1 MKRSGPYNVMRNP
14 NAWENVPRDP
24 ATIGAAILG
33 NLGTAGAAIAATKFG
48 SVIVGYVATSLISS
62 WAMSALAPK
71 PDFGAATSGTILSN
85 TVSGIAAHDGVYG
98 KVRKGGI
105 ITFYESTGD
114 NNTYLHQIISLA
126 GHEVNSIGDI
136 YINDQVATFSGDFV
150 TVAGTGDDQTT
161 WGSKIRIKK
170 YDGSQTAVDAD
181 LVSETSVD
189 ANFKGLGVAYLYI
202 RYEYDQDIFASG
214 VPTVTAVVEGKKV
227 YDPRTDATAY
237 SNNAALCIRDFIVSE
252 YGFYDS
258 SVDNVYFA
266 AAANE
271 CDENISLSGGGTEKR
286 YELNGVLQADRK
298 IGDILSDMVT
308 ACAGSLFWGSGTWR
322 LKVGAYSAPVKT
334 LTLDDLRGPINLD
347 TRASIRSNFN
357 SVIGTFNDAD
367 QNWVTADYP
376 KVSSVT
382 SAGDFVSGDVYTITD
397 AGNTNFAAIGAS
409 SNTVG
414 VTFTAT
420 GSGSGT
426 GKASAFLGQDNG
438 EEASLDLQLPFTT
451 SASAAQRLAKLTLFR
466 GREQMTFSADFGL
479 EAFSVEAGDIVAF
492 TNERYGFSA
501 KEFEV
506 VGWKFASSQDAG
518 DLRVTLTLRETSEAA
533 FDWNAEEVAIT
544 SNDTTLPNVASG
556 TNTLGLTLSDGGSEV
571 QGDGTVENSLVA
583 SWTAS
588 TNAFTSYYEVEW
600 GQTTSVNKTTFT
612 TSDNSVSLA
621 PVVDG
626 VEYTVRVRS
635 VSVTGYRGAY
645 ASATSTSGGDTTA
658 PAVPTSVTATGL
670 LGGID
675 ISWTNPADADFSH
688 AEIYE
693 STDSNFANAVSVGRS
708 SGSNFVRGNLSPNVT
723 RYYWVRATD
732 FSGNSSAFVG
742 PQSSTSKLITSDDLG
757 AAIIPYEALDTS
769 LQATIT
775 SKADTTDLAD
785 YVTQTTYDL
794 SVNAVQELEASAED
808 LATKALELAV
818 AVSDAESTITDAGIV
833 VDASTGEVTIQAV
846 TSLGDTVNQ
855 VQIDLDAA
863 ETAIELRATQTYV
876 DNEIAAAVL
885 DSADLAS
892 LNNLI
897 TRVDD
902 VELTV
907 DGGGTVLGAS
917 QMVSGETYTIYAVGT
932 TDFTSFGADSNTVGH
947 TFYASGA
954 GTGTGQVQVAGDTAR
969 IALVASGTVFDVTD
983 GKVKVS
989 DITSDITVLQGS
1001 VSTKASSS
1009 DLTALDGRVTTAESE
1024 IAAIDGAS
1032 ITQNLIDT
1040 RAVIDEQE
1048 QLGTLTLQDV
1058 LGRYGDRKYLNADIS
1073 SVRTSLQAD
1082 VNDQGVALATA
1093 KTELAALI
1101 DDNSALISSEQTAR
1115 ADADSA
1121 IASDVTSLTSTV
1133 SGIQTDLNGV
1143 ETEVDAT
1150 STAVTNLTSRVTN
1163 TEGDIASVASDVT
1176 SLSTTVGSNTASITS
1191 ASSSIDGIETKYG
1204 VEIDN
1209 NGSISGFQLL
1219 SGAGSPSAFNV
1230 RADQFNLFNSSGV
1243 SGGTPFSVFT
1253 SSRTI
1258 DGVTYPAGTY
1268 MDDIYV
1274 QNSIN
1279 VTDQSGNIIF
1289 GAGTPL
1295 DGTFI
1300 AEATIDTAQIK
1311 DAAIENAKIGD
1322 TIQSTNYAA
1331 GSTGWR
1337 ILKNGSAEFNN
1348 VVISRPL
1355 VLNSGSFSY
1364 TGSVSSGS
1372 TLSFDF
1378 VNTGIR
1384 IGDDDVWANQRVAL
1398 VAVARAVPNS
1408 ASSVQSG
1415 SLWRAKADVYN
1426 SFRWNGSTVWD
1437 ATDGLQHT
1445 WTRDPST
1452 LVTPDWSSGTSQRV
1466 LMDIEIKTSL
1476 IQMNSPITVY
1486 WKVYQVT

>member
-1 MKRSGPYNVMRNP
+1 M
-14 NAWENVPRDP
+14 
-24 ATIGAAILG
+24 
-33 NLGTAGAAIAATKFG
+33 
-48 SVIVGYVATSLISS
+48 
-62 WAMSALAPK
+62 
-71 PDFGAATSGTILSN
+71 
-85 TVSGIAAHDGVYG
+85 
-98 KVRKGGI
+98 
-105 ITFYESTGD
+105 
-114 NNTYLHQIISLA
+114 
-126 GHEVNSIGDI
+126 
-136 YINDQVATFSGDFV
+136 
-150 TVAGTGDDQTT
+150 
-161 WGSKIRIKK
+161 
-170 YDGSQTAVDAD
+170 
-181 LVSETSVD
+181 
-189 ANFKGLGVAYLYI
+189 
-202 RYEYDQDIFASG
+202 
-214 VPTVTAVVEGKKV
+214 
-227 YDPRTDATAY
+227 
-237 SNNAALCIRDFIVSE
+237 
-252 YGFYDS
+252 
-258 SVDNVYFA
+258 
-266 AAANE
+266 
-271 CDENISLSGGGTEKR
+271 
-286 YELNGVLQADRK
+286 
-298 IGDILSDMVT
+298 
-308 ACAGSLFWGSGTWR
+308 TWR

-397 AGNTNFAAIGAS
+397 AGNTNFAAIGAA

-544 SNDTTLPNVASG
+544 SNDTTLPKISSG

-612 TSDNSVSLA
+612 TSDNSVALA

-645 ASATSTSGGDTTA
+645 ASATATSGGDTTA
-658 PAVPTSVTATGL
+658 PAAPTSVTATGL

-757 AAIIPYEALDTS
+757 TAIIPYESLDSS

-775 SKADTTDLAD
+775 GKADTTDLAD
-785 YVTQTTYDL
+785 YVTQATYDL

-885 DSADLAS
+885 DSSDLAS

-897 TRVDD
+897 ARVDD

-947 TFYASGA
+947 TFYATGA
-954 GTGTGQVQVAGDTAR
+954 GTGTGQVQEAGDTAR
-969 IALVASGTVFDVTD
+969 IGLVASGTVFDVTD

-1009 DLTALDGRVTTAESE
+1009 DLTTLDGRVTTAEQE

-1048 QLGTLTLQDV
+1048 ELATLTLQDV

-1073 SVRTSLQAD
+1073 SVRTGLQAD

-1101 DDNSALISSEQTAR
+1101 DANSALISSEQTAR

-1121 IASDVTSLTSTV
+1121 IASDVTSLT
-1133 SGIQTDLNGV
+1133 
-1143 ETEVDAT
+1143 
-1150 STAVTNLTSRVTN
+1150 
-1163 TEGDIASVASDVT
+1163 
-1176 SLSTTVGSNTASITS
+1176 TTVGDNTASITA
-1191 ASSSIDGIETKYG
+1191 ASSSIDGIEAKYG
-1204 VEIDN
+1204 VEIDI

-1295 DGTFI
+1295 GGTFI
-1300 AEATIDTAQIK
+1300 ADAAIDTANIK
-1311 DAAIENAKIGD
+1311 DASVETLKIANASVTQEGV
-1322 TIQSTNYAA
+1322 A
-1331 GSTGWR
+1331 GSSGVT
-1337 ILKNGSAEFNN
+1337 NN
-1348 VVISRPL
+1348 
-1355 VLNSGSFSY
+1355 
-1364 TGSVSSGS
+1364 SS
-1372 TLSFDF
+1372 
-1378 VNTGIR
+1378 
-1384 IGDDDVWANQRVAL
+1384 
-1398 VAVARAVPNS
+1398 
-1408 ASSVQSG
+1408 
-1415 SLWRAKADVYN
+1415 
-1426 SFRWNGSTVWD
+1426 
-1437 ATDGLQHT
+1437 T
-1445 WTRDPST
+1445 WTSVADFSFTNLQDAANIQGTISFLLTTTPSSLPT
-1452 LVTPDWSSGTSQRV
+1452 NFGIQVLVNGVIVSNLNNSSAGFVSDNNRFNIRAFSSLNVPSGTRNV
-1466 LMDIEIKTSL
+1466 MFRIKNMGGQGVNFSNLSATAA
-1476 IQMNSPITVY
+1476 MR
-1486 WKVYQVT
+1486 

>member
-1 MKRSGPYNVMRNP
+1 MAAAVGS
-14 NAWENVPRDP
+14 
-24 ATIGAAILG
+24 AILG
-33 NLGTAGAAIAATKFG
+33 KLGAVGASIAATKFG
-48 SVIVGYVATSLISS
+48 SLIVGYIATSLVTS
-62 WAMSALAPK
+62 WAMSALTPK
-71 PDFGAATSGTILSN
+71 PDFGAANSGTILKNSIN
-85 TVSGIAAHDGVYG
+85 GVAEQDFVYG

-114 NNTYLHQIISLA
+114 DNTYLHQIICLA

-150 TVAGTGDDQTT
+150 ETTGSGDEEVN
-161 WGSKIRIKK
+161 WASKIRIKK
-170 YDGSQTAVDAD
+170 YDGSQTTADAD

-189 ANFKGLGVAYLYI
+189 SNFKGLGVAYLYV
-202 RYEYDQDIFASG
+202 RYEYDQEVFASG

-227 YDPRTDATAY
+227 YDPRNTTTVY
-237 SNNAALCIRDFIVSE
+237 SNNAALCIRDYIVSA
-252 YGFYDS
+252 YGLSDT
-258 SVDNVYFA
+258 SVDDVYFS

-271 CDENISLSGGGTEKR
+271 CDENITLSGGGTENR
-286 YELNGVLQADRK
+286 YEINGIVQSGRPTGDVL
-298 IGDILSDMVT
+298 GDMVT
-308 ACAGSLFWGSGTWR
+308 ACAGSLFWGSGNWR
-322 LKVGAYSAPVKT
+322 LKVGAYSSPVKT
-334 LTLDDLRGPINLD
+334 LTLDDLRSSISLD
-347 TRASIRSNFN
+347 TRTTIRDNFN
-357 SVIGTFNDAD
+357 FVTGTFNDAA

-376 KVSSVT
+376 KFSSST
-382 SAGDFVSGDVYTITD
+382 DAGSFVVGDVYTITD

-420 GSGSGT
+420 GVGSGT

-438 EEASLDLQLPFTT
+438 EESSLDLPLPFTT

-479 EAFSVEAGDIVAF
+479 EAFNVEVGDIVGF
-492 TNERYGFSA
+492 TNERYGFTA

-506 VGWKFASSQDAG
+506 VGWNFASNQDAG

-544 SNDTTLPNVASG
+544 SNDTTLPKISSG

-600 GQTTSVNKTTFT
+600 GQTSSVNKTTFT
-612 TSDNSVSLA
+612 TSDNSVALA

-645 ASATSTSGGDTTA
+645 ASATATSGGDTTA
-658 PAVPTSVTATGL
+658 PAVPTSVSATGL

-757 AAIIPYEALDTS
+757 TAIIPYESLDSS

-775 SKADTTDLAD
+775 GKADTTDLAD

-794 SVNAVQELEASAED
+794 SVDAVQELEASAED

-885 DSADLAS
+885 DSSDLAS

-897 TRVDD
+897 ARVDD

-917 QMVSGETYTIYAVGT
+917 QMASGNTYTIYAVGT

-954 GTGTGQVQVAGDTAR
+954 GTGTGQVQEAGDTAR
-969 IALVASGTVFDVTD
+969 IGLVASGTVFDVTE

-1009 DLTALDGRVTTAESE
+1009 DLTSLDGRVTTAEQE

-1032 ITQNLIDT
+1032 ITQSLVDT
-1040 RAVIDEQE
+1040 RSLIDEQE
-1048 QLGTLTLQDV
+1048 ELATLTLQDV

-1073 SVRTSLQAD
+1073 SVRTGLQAD

-1101 DDNSALISSEQTAR
+1101 DANSALISSEQTAR

-1121 IASDVTSLTSTV
+1121 IASDVTSLT
-1133 SGIQTDLNGV
+1133 
-1143 ETEVDAT
+1143 
-1150 STAVTNLTSRVTN
+1150 
-1163 TEGDIASVASDVT
+1163 
-1176 SLSTTVGSNTASITS
+1176 TTVGTNTASITS
-1191 ASSSIDGIETKYG
+1191 ASSSIDGIEAKYG

-1295 DGTFI
+1295 GNTFI
-1300 AEATIDTAQIK
+1300 A
-1311 DAAIENAKIGD
+1311 DAAITNAKI
-1322 TIQSTNYAA
+1322 S
-1331 GSTGWR
+1331 
-1337 ILKNGSAEFNN
+1337 NGSITEAKIDNAAITEAKIANAA
-1348 VVISRPL
+1348 ITTAKIDEL
-1355 VLNSGSFSY
+1355 
-1364 TGSVSSGS
+1364 SVSTLKIADNAVSIIRSSVGGSGDK
-1372 TLSFDF
+1372 TIAI
-1378 VNTGIR
+1378 VNNTGVEVELLVMAVVQASDSDYSPPGDPRTIEAGVKLR
-1384 IGDDDVWANQRVAL
+1384 KLTSSGQTTGTVIGSLYKTETFLDQSNSIEINGT
-1398 VAVARAVPNS
+1398 AVATTTVANGTTRWIKS
-1408 ASSVQSG
+1408 DG
-1415 SLWRAKADVYN
+1415 YN
-1426 SFRWNGSTVWD
+1426 
-1437 ATDGLQHT
+1437 ATQNDLIIF
-1445 WTRDPST
+1445 
-1452 LVTPDWSSGTSQRV
+1452 QRQ
-1466 LMDIEIKTSL
+1466 K
-1476 IQMNSPITVY
+1476 
-1486 WKVYQVT
+1486 

>member
-1 MKRSGPYNVMRNP
+1 MKRGGPYNVMRNP
-14 NAWENVPRDP
+14 NAWDNVPRMP
-24 ATIGAAILG
+24 AAVGGAILSG
-33 NLGTAGAAIAATKFG
+33 LGVSAATAGTVIAFNVTVAAA
-48 SVIVGYVATSLISS
+48 VGYVATSLITS
-62 WAMSALAPK
+62 WAMSALMPK

-85 TVSGIAAHDGVYG
+85 AVSGIAAQDFVYG
-98 KVRKGGI
+98 KIRKGGI

-114 NNTYLHQIISLA
+114 NNTYLHQIICLA

-150 TVAGTGDDQTT
+150 TVAGTGDDETS
-161 WGSKIRIKK
+161 WGSKIRVKK
-170 YDGSQTAVDAD
+170 YDGSQTTADAD
-181 LVSETSVD
+181 LVSETSAD
-189 ANFKGLGVAYLYI
+189 ANFKGLGVAYLYV
-202 RYEYDQDIFASG
+202 RYEYDQEIFASG
-214 VPTVTAVVEGKKV
+214 VPTITAVVEGKKV
-227 YDPRTDATAY
+227 YDPRTTATAY
-237 SNNAALCIRDFIVSE
+237 SNNAALCIRDYIASS
-252 YGFYDS
+252 YGLDDA

-286 YELNGVLQADRK
+286 YELNGIVQADRS
-298 IGDILSDMVT
+298 IGDVLSDMVT
-308 ACAGSLFWGSGTWR
+308 ACAGSLFWGSGAWR
-322 LKVGAYSAPVKT
+322 LKAGAYSAPVKT

-376 KVSSVT
+376 KISSVT
-382 SAGDFVSGDVYTITD
+382 SAGDFVSGDVYTITE

-409 SNTVG
+409 SNTAG

-438 EEASLDLQLPFTT
+438 EEVSLDLQLPFTT

-492 TNERYGFSA
+492 TNERYGFTA

-600 GQTTSVNKTTFT
+600 AQTSSVNKTTFT
-612 TSDNSVSLA
+612 TSDNSVVLA

-645 ASATSTSGGDTTA
+645 ASATATSGGDTTA
-658 PAVPTSVTATGL
+658 PAVPTSVTASGL

-723 RYYWVRATD
+723 RYYWIRATD

-757 AAIIPYEALDTS
+757 TAIIPYESLDSS

-775 SKADTTDLAD
+775 GKADTTDLAD

-794 SVNAVQELEASAED
+794 SVDAVQELEASAED

-833 VDASTGEVTIQAV
+833 VNASTGEVTIQAV

-863 ETAIELRATQTYV
+863 ETAINLRATQTYV

-892 LNNLI
+892 LNSLI
-897 TRVDD
+897 ARVDD

-917 QMVSGETYTIYAVGT
+917 QMVSGQTYTIYAVGT

-954 GTGTGQVQVAGDTAR
+954 GTGTGQVQEAGDTAR
-969 IALVASGTVFDVTD
+969 IGLVASGTVFDVTD

-1048 QLGTLTLQDV
+1048 ELGTLTLQDV

-1101 DDNSALISSEQTAR
+1101 DANSALISSEQTAR

-1133 SGIQTDLNGV
+1133 SGIQTDLDGV

-1150 STAVTNLTSRVTN
+1150 STAVTNLTARVTN

-1191 ASSSIDGIETKYG
+1191 ASSSIDGIEAKYG

-1279 VTDQSGNIIF
+1279 VTDQLGNIIF
-1289 GAGTPL
+1289 GAGTEL
-1295 DGTFI
+1295 DGTY
-1300 AEATIDTAQIK
+1300 IK
-1311 DAAIENAKIGD
+1311 DLAVDTLKIADNAVSIIRSSTGGSGDKTIAVANNTGVDVELLIMAVINAK
-1322 TIQSTNYAA
+1322 S
-1331 GSTGWR
+1331 
-1337 ILKNGSAEFNN
+1337 L
-1348 VVISRPL
+1348 
-1355 VLNSGSFSY
+1355 
-1364 TGSVSSGS
+1364 
-1372 TLSFDF
+1372 
-1378 VNTGIR
+1378 
-1384 IGDDDVWANQRVAL
+1384 
-1398 VAVARAVPNS
+1398 
-1408 ASSVQSG
+1408 SG
-1415 SLWRAKADVYN
+1415 SLSGVRIKQQTDTGVVTTLSSLTNDFWDGEDAVMGTAVATA
-1426 SFRWNGSTVWD
+1426 TVPSGK
-1437 ATDGLQHT
+1437 TYSIKSDGINARKNDLIIF
-1445 WTRDPST
+1445 
-1452 LVTPDWSSGTSQRV
+1452 QRQ
-1466 LMDIEIKTSL
+1466 K
-1476 IQMNSPITVY
+1476 
-1486 WKVYQVT
+1486 

>member
-1 MKRSGPYNVMRNP
+1 MAAAVGS
-14 NAWENVPRDP
+14 
-24 ATIGAAILG
+24 AILG
-33 NLGTAGAAIAATKFG
+33 KLGAVGASIAATKFG
-48 SVIVGYVATSLISS
+48 SLIVGYIATSLVTS
-62 WAMSALAPK
+62 WAMSALTPK
-71 PDFGAATSGTILSN
+71 PDFGAANSGTILKNSIN
-85 TVSGIAAHDGVYG
+85 GVAEQDFVYG

-114 NNTYLHQIISLA
+114 DNTYLHQIICLA

-150 TVAGTGDDQTT
+150 ETTGSGDEEVN
-161 WGSKIRIKK
+161 WSSKIRIKK
-170 YDGSQTAVDAD
+170 YDGSQTTADAD

-189 ANFKGLGVAYLYI
+189 SNFKGLGVAYLYV
-202 RYEYDQDIFASG
+202 RYEYDQEVFASG

-227 YDPRTDATAY
+227 YDPRNTTTAY
-237 SNNAALCIRDFIVSE
+237 SNNAALCIRDYIVSA
-252 YGFYDS
+252 YGLSDT
-258 SVDNVYFA
+258 SVDDVYFS

-271 CDENISLSGGGTEKR
+271 CDENITLSGGGTENR
-286 YELNGVLQADRK
+286 YEINGIVQSGRPTGDVL
-298 IGDILSDMVT
+298 GDMVT
-308 ACAGSLFWGSGTWR
+308 ACAGSLFWGSGNWR
-322 LKVGAYSAPVKT
+322 LKVGAYSSPVKT
-334 LTLDDLRGPINLD
+334 LTLDDLRSSISLD
-347 TRASIRSNFN
+347 TRTTIRDNFN
-357 SVIGTFNDAD
+357 FVTGTFNDAA

-376 KVSSVT
+376 KFSSST
-382 SAGDFVSGDVYTITD
+382 DAGSFVVGDVYTITD

-420 GSGSGT
+420 GVGSGT

-438 EEASLDLQLPFTT
+438 EESSLDLPLPFTT

-479 EAFSVEAGDIVAF
+479 EAFNVEVGDIVGF
-492 TNERYGFSA
+492 TNERYGFTA

-506 VGWKFASSQDAG
+506 VGWNFASNQDAG

-544 SNDTTLPNVASG
+544 SNDTTLPKISSG

-600 GQTTSVNKTTFT
+600 GQTSSVNKTTFT
-612 TSDNSVSLA
+612 TSDNSVALA

-645 ASATSTSGGDTTA
+645 ASATATSGGDTTA
-658 PAVPTSVTATGL
+658 PAVPTSVSATGL

-757 AAIIPYEALDTS
+757 TAIIPYESLDSS

-775 SKADTTDLAD
+775 GKADTTDLAD

-794 SVNAVQELEASAED
+794 SVDAVQELEASAED

-885 DSADLAS
+885 DSSDLAS

-897 TRVDD
+897 ARVDD

-917 QMVSGETYTIYAVGT
+917 QMASGNTYTIYAVGT

-954 GTGTGQVQVAGDTAR
+954 GTGTGQVQEAGDTAR
-969 IALVASGTVFDVTD
+969 IGLVASGTVFDVTE

-1009 DLTALDGRVTTAESE
+1009 DLTSLDGRVTTAEQE

-1032 ITQNLIDT
+1032 ITQSLVDT
-1040 RAVIDEQE
+1040 RSLIDEQE
-1048 QLGTLTLQDV
+1048 ELATLTLQDV

-1073 SVRTSLQAD
+1073 SVRTGLQAD

-1101 DDNSALISSEQTAR
+1101 DANSALISSEQTAR

-1121 IASDVTSLTSTV
+1121 IASDVTSLT
-1133 SGIQTDLNGV
+1133 
-1143 ETEVDAT
+1143 
-1150 STAVTNLTSRVTN
+1150 
-1163 TEGDIASVASDVT
+1163 
-1176 SLSTTVGSNTASITS
+1176 TTVGTNTASITS
-1191 ASSSIDGIETKYG
+1191 ASSSIDGIEAKYG

-1295 DGTFI
+1295 GNTFI
-1300 AEATIDTAQIK
+1300 A
-1311 DAAIENAKIGD
+1311 DAAITNAKISNGSITEAKIDNAAITEAKIANAAITTAKIDELSVSTLKIADNAVSIIRSSVGGSGD
-1322 TIQSTNYAA
+1322 KTIAIVNNTGVEVELLVMAVVQAFDSGFSGGGDPVTIQA
-1331 GSTGWR
+1331 GIKLRKLTSSGQTTGT
-1337 ILKNGSAEFNN
+1337 
-1348 VVISRPL
+1348 VI
-1355 VLNSGSFSY
+1355 GSFYKEETFIDQSK
-1364 TGSVSSGS
+1364 SI
-1372 TLSFDF
+1372 
-1378 VNTGIR
+1378 GIN
-1384 IGDDDVWANQRVAL
+1384 GT
-1398 VAVARAVPNS
+1398 AVATTTVANGTTRWIKS
-1408 ASSVQSG
+1408 DG
-1415 SLWRAKADVYN
+1415 YN
-1426 SFRWNGSTVWD
+1426 
-1437 ATDGLQHT
+1437 ATQNDLIIF
-1445 WTRDPST
+1445 
-1452 LVTPDWSSGTSQRV
+1452 QRQ
-1466 LMDIEIKTSL
+1466 K
-1476 IQMNSPITVY
+1476 
-1486 WKVYQVT
+1486 

>member
-1 MKRSGPYNVMRNP
+1 MAAAVGS
-14 NAWENVPRDP
+14 
-24 ATIGAAILG
+24 AILG
-33 NLGTAGAAIAATKFG
+33 KLGAVGASIAATKFG
-48 SVIVGYVATSLISS
+48 SLIVGYIATSLVTS
-62 WAMSALAPK
+62 WAMSALTPK
-71 PDFGAATSGTILSN
+71 PDFGAANSGTILKNSIN
-85 TVSGIAAHDGVYG
+85 GVAEQDFVYG

-114 NNTYLHQIISLA
+114 DNTYLHQIICLA

-150 TVAGTGDDQTT
+150 ETTGSGDEEVN
-161 WGSKIRIKK
+161 WSSKIRIKK
-170 YDGSQTAVDAD
+170 YDGSQTTADAD

-189 ANFKGLGVAYLYI
+189 SNFKGLGVAYLYV
-202 RYEYDQDIFASG
+202 RYEYDQEVFASG

-227 YDPRTDATAY
+227 YDPRNTTTAY
-237 SNNAALCIRDFIVSE
+237 SNNAALCIRDYIVSA
-252 YGFYDS
+252 YGLSDT
-258 SVDNVYFA
+258 SVDDVYFS

-271 CDENISLSGGGTEKR
+271 CDENITLSGGGTENR
-286 YELNGVLQADRK
+286 YEINGIVQSGRPTGDVL
-298 IGDILSDMVT
+298 GDMVT
-308 ACAGSLFWGSGTWR
+308 ACAGSLFWGSGNWR
-322 LKVGAYSAPVKT
+322 LKVGAYSSPVKT
-334 LTLDDLRGPINLD
+334 LTLDDLRSSISLD
-347 TRASIRSNFN
+347 TRTTIRDNFN
-357 SVIGTFNDAD
+357 FVTGTFNDAA

-376 KVSSVT
+376 KFSSST
-382 SAGDFVSGDVYTITD
+382 DAGSFVVGDVYTITD
-397 AGNTNFAAIGAS
+397 AGNSNFAAIGAS

-420 GSGSGT
+420 GVGSGT

-438 EEASLDLQLPFTT
+438 EESSLDLPLPFTT

-479 EAFSVEAGDIVAF
+479 EAFNVEVGDIVGF
-492 TNERYGFSA
+492 TNERYGFTA

-506 VGWKFASSQDAG
+506 VGWNFASNQDAG

-544 SNDTTLPNVASG
+544 SNDTTLPKISSG

-600 GQTTSVNKTTFT
+600 GQTSSVNKTTFT
-612 TSDNSVSLA
+612 TSDNSVALA

-645 ASATSTSGGDTTA
+645 ASATATSGGDTTA
-658 PAVPTSVTATGL
+658 PAVPTSVSATGL

-757 AAIIPYEALDTS
+757 TAIIPYESLDSS

-775 SKADTTDLAD
+775 GKADTTDLAD

-794 SVNAVQELEASAED
+794 SVDAVQELEASAEG

-885 DSADLAS
+885 DSSDLAS
-892 LNNLI
+892 LNSLI
-897 TRVDD
+897 ARVDD

-954 GTGTGQVQVAGDTAR
+954 GTGTGQVQEAGDTAR
-969 IALVASGTVFDVTD
+969 IGLVASGTVFDVTD

-1048 QLGTLTLQDV
+1048 ELATLTLQDV

-1101 DDNSALISSEQTAR
+1101 DANSALISSEQTAR

-1121 IASDVTSLTSTV
+1121 IASDVTSLT
-1133 SGIQTDLNGV
+1133 
-1143 ETEVDAT
+1143 
-1150 STAVTNLTSRVTN
+1150 
-1163 TEGDIASVASDVT
+1163 
-1176 SLSTTVGSNTASITS
+1176 TTVGTNTASITS
-1191 ASSSIDGIETKYG
+1191 ASSSINGIEAKYG

-1219 SGAGSPSAFNV
+1219 SGEGSPSAFNV

-1268 MDDIYV
+1268 MDNIYV

-1279 VTDQSGNIIF
+1279 VTDQLGNIIF

-1295 DGTFI
+1295 GNTFI
-1300 AEATIDTAQIK
+1300 A
-1311 DAAIENAKIGD
+1311 DAAISNAKISNGAINEAKID
-1322 TIQSTNYAA
+1322 NAA
-1331 GSTGWR
+1331 ITEAK
-1337 ILKNGSAEFNN
+1337 IANAAITTAKINDL
-1348 VVISRPL
+1348 
-1355 VLNSGSFSY
+1355 
-1364 TGSVSSGS
+1364 SVSTLKIADNAVSIMRSSVGGSGDK
-1372 TLSFDF
+1372 TIAI
-1378 VNTGIR
+1378 VNNTGVDVDLLVMAVVQASDSDYSPPGDPRTIEAGVKLR
-1384 IGDDDVWANQRVAL
+1384 KLTSSGQTTGTVIGSLYKTETFLDQSNSIEINGT
-1398 VAVARAVPNS
+1398 AVATTTVANGTTRWIKS
-1408 ASSVQSG
+1408 DG
-1415 SLWRAKADVYN
+1415 YN
-1426 SFRWNGSTVWD
+1426 
-1437 ATDGLQHT
+1437 ATQNDLIIF
-1445 WTRDPST
+1445 
-1452 LVTPDWSSGTSQRV
+1452 QRQ
-1466 LMDIEIKTSL
+1466 K
-1476 IQMNSPITVY
+1476 
-1486 WKVYQVT
+1486 

>member
-1 MKRSGPYNVMRNP
+1 MAAAVGS
-14 NAWENVPRDP
+14 
-24 ATIGAAILG
+24 AILG
-33 NLGTAGAAIAATKFG
+33 KLGAVGASIAATKFG
-48 SVIVGYVATSLISS
+48 SLIVGYIATSLVTS
-62 WAMSALAPK
+62 WAMSALTPK
-71 PDFGAATSGTILSN
+71 PDFGAANSGTILKNSIN
-85 TVSGIAAHDGVYG
+85 GVAEQDFVYG

-114 NNTYLHQIISLA
+114 DNTYLHQIISLA

-150 TVAGTGDDQTT
+150 ETTGSGDEEVN
-161 WGSKIRIKK
+161 WSSKIRIKK
-170 YDGSQTAVDAD
+170 YDGSQTTADAD

-189 ANFKGLGVAYLYI
+189 SNFKGLGVAYLYV
-202 RYEYDQDIFASG
+202 RYEYDQEVFASG

-227 YDPRTDATAY
+227 YDPRNTTTAY
-237 SNNAALCIRDFIVSE
+237 SNNAALCIRDYIVSA
-252 YGFYDS
+252 YGLSDT
-258 SVDNVYFA
+258 SVDDVYFS

-271 CDENISLSGGGTEKR
+271 CDENITLSGGGTENR
-286 YELNGVLQADRK
+286 YEINGIVQSGRPTGDVL
-298 IGDILSDMVT
+298 GDMVT
-308 ACAGSLFWGSGTWR
+308 ACAGSLFWGSGNWR
-322 LKVGAYSAPVKT
+322 LKVGAYSSPVKT
-334 LTLDDLRGPINLD
+334 LTLDDLRSSISLD
-347 TRASIRSNFN
+347 TRTTIRDNFN
-357 SVIGTFNDAD
+357 FVTGTFNDAA

-376 KVSSVT
+376 KFSSST
-382 SAGDFVSGDVYTITD
+382 DAGSFVVGDVYTITD

-420 GSGSGT
+420 GVGSGT

-438 EEASLDLQLPFTT
+438 EESSLDLPLPFTT

-479 EAFSVEAGDIVAF
+479 EAFNVEVGDIVGF
-492 TNERYGFSA
+492 TNERYGFTA

-506 VGWKFASSQDAG
+506 VGWNFASNQDAG

-544 SNDTTLPNVASG
+544 SNDTTLPKISSG

-600 GQTTSVNKTTFT
+600 GQTSSVNKTTFT
-612 TSDNSVSLA
+612 TSDNSVALA

-645 ASATSTSGGDTTA
+645 ASATATSGGDTTA
-658 PAVPTSVTATGL
+658 PAVPTSVSATGL

-757 AAIIPYEALDTS
+757 TAIIPYESLDSS

-775 SKADTTDLAD
+775 GKADTTDLAD

-794 SVNAVQELEASAED
+794 SVDAVQELEASAED

-892 LNNLI
+892 LNSLI
-897 TRVDD
+897 ARVDD

-917 QMVSGETYTIYAVGT
+917 QMASGNTYTIYAVGT

-954 GTGTGQVQVAGDTAR
+954 GTGTGQVQEAGDTAR
-969 IALVASGTVFDVTD
+969 IGLVASGTVFDVTE

-1009 DLTALDGRVTTAESE
+1009 DLTSLDGRVTTAEQE

-1032 ITQNLIDT
+1032 ITQSLVDT
-1040 RAVIDEQE
+1040 RSLIDEQE
-1048 QLGTLTLQDV
+1048 ELATLTLQDV

-1073 SVRTSLQAD
+1073 SVRTGLQAD

-1101 DDNSALISSEQTAR
+1101 DANSALISSEQTAR

-1121 IASDVTSLTSTV
+1121 IASDVTSLT
-1133 SGIQTDLNGV
+1133 
-1143 ETEVDAT
+1143 
-1150 STAVTNLTSRVTN
+1150 
-1163 TEGDIASVASDVT
+1163 
-1176 SLSTTVGSNTASITS
+1176 TTVGTNTASITS
-1191 ASSSIDGIETKYG
+1191 ASSSIDGIEAKYG

-1295 DGTFI
+1295 GNTFI
-1300 AEATIDTAQIK
+1300 A
-1311 DAAIENAKIGD
+1311 DAAITNAKISNGSITEAKIDNAAITEAKIANAAITTAKIDELSVSTLKIADNAVSIIRSSVGGSGD
-1322 TIQSTNYAA
+1322 KTIAIVNNTGVEVELLVMAVVQAFDSGFSGGGDPVTIQA
-1331 GSTGWR
+1331 GIKLRKLTSSGQTTGT
-1337 ILKNGSAEFNN
+1337 
-1348 VVISRPL
+1348 VI
-1355 VLNSGSFSY
+1355 GSFYKEETFIDQSK
-1364 TGSVSSGS
+1364 SI
-1372 TLSFDF
+1372 
-1378 VNTGIR
+1378 GIN
-1384 IGDDDVWANQRVAL
+1384 GT
-1398 VAVARAVPNS
+1398 AVATTTVANGTTRWIKS
-1408 ASSVQSG
+1408 DG
-1415 SLWRAKADVYN
+1415 YN
-1426 SFRWNGSTVWD
+1426 
-1437 ATDGLQHT
+1437 ATQNDLIIF
-1445 WTRDPST
+1445 
-1452 LVTPDWSSGTSQRV
+1452 QRQ
-1466 LMDIEIKTSL
+1466 K
-1476 IQMNSPITVY
+1476 
-1486 WKVYQVT
+1486 

>member
-1 MKRSGPYNVMRNP
+1 MR
-14 NAWENVPRDP
+14 
-24 ATIGAAILG
+24 
-33 NLGTAGAAIAATKFG
+33 
-48 SVIVGYVATSLISS
+48 
-62 WAMSALAPK
+62 
-71 PDFGAATSGTILSN
+71 
-85 TVSGIAAHDGVYG
+85 
-98 KVRKGGI
+98 
-105 ITFYESTGD
+105 
-114 NNTYLHQIISLA
+114 
-126 GHEVNSIGDI
+126 
-136 YINDQVATFSGDFV
+136 
-150 TVAGTGDDQTT
+150 GTGDGQTT

-237 SNNAALCIRDFIVSE
+237 SNNAALCIRDYIVSE

-286 YELNGVLQADRK
+286 YELNGIVQADRS
-298 IGDILSDMVT
+298 IGDVLSDMVT

-322 LKVGAYSAPVKT
+322 LKVGAYSAPIKT

-397 AGNTNFAAIGAS
+397 AGNTNFAAIGAA

-544 SNDTTLPNVASG
+544 SNDTTLPKISSG

-612 TSDNSVSLA
+612 TSDNSVALA

-645 ASATSTSGGDTTA
+645 ASATATSGGDTTA
-658 PAVPTSVTATGL
+658 PAAPTSVTATGL

-757 AAIIPYEALDTS
+757 TAIIPYESLDSS

-775 SKADTTDLAD
+775 GKADTTDLAD

-794 SVNAVQELEASAED
+794 SVDAVQELEASAED

-885 DSADLAS
+885 DSSDLAS
-892 LNNLI
+892 LNSLI
-897 TRVDD
+897 ARVDD

-947 TFYASGA
+947 TFYATGA
-954 GTGTGQVQVAGDTAR
+954 GTGTGQVQEAGDTAR
-969 IALVASGTVFDVTD
+969 IGLVASGTVFDVTD

-1009 DLTALDGRVTTAESE
+1009 DLTTLDGRVTTAEQE

-1048 QLGTLTLQDV
+1048 ELATLTLQDV

-1073 SVRTSLQAD
+1073 SVRTGLQAD

-1101 DDNSALISSEQTAR
+1101 DANSALISSEQTAR

-1121 IASDVTSLTSTV
+1121 IASDVTSLT
-1133 SGIQTDLNGV
+1133 
-1143 ETEVDAT
+1143 
-1150 STAVTNLTSRVTN
+1150 
-1163 TEGDIASVASDVT
+1163 
-1176 SLSTTVGSNTASITS
+1176 TTVGDNTASITS
-1191 ASSSIDGIETKYG
+1191 ASSSIDGIEAKYG

-1295 DGTFI
+1295 GGTFI
-1300 AEATIDTAQIK
+1300 ADAAIDTANIK
-1311 DAAIENAKIGD
+1311 DASVETLKIANASVTQEGV
-1322 TIQSTNYAA
+1322 A
-1331 GSTGWR
+1331 GSSGVT
-1337 ILKNGSAEFNN
+1337 NN
-1348 VVISRPL
+1348 
-1355 VLNSGSFSY
+1355 
-1364 TGSVSSGS
+1364 SS
-1372 TLSFDF
+1372 
-1378 VNTGIR
+1378 
-1384 IGDDDVWANQRVAL
+1384 
-1398 VAVARAVPNS
+1398 
-1408 ASSVQSG
+1408 
-1415 SLWRAKADVYN
+1415 
-1426 SFRWNGSTVWD
+1426 
-1437 ATDGLQHT
+1437 T
-1445 WTRDPST
+1445 WTSVADFSFTNLQDAANIQGTISFLLTTTPSSLPT
-1452 LVTPDWSSGTSQRV
+1452 NFGIQVLVNGVIVSNLNNSSAGFVSDNNRFNIRAFSSLNVPSGTRNV
-1466 LMDIEIKTSL
+1466 MFRIKNMGGQGVNFSNLSATAA
-1476 IQMNSPITVY
+1476 MR
-1486 WKVYQVT
+1486 

>member
-1 MKRSGPYNVMRNP
+1 MKTGLPYNVLSKYNS
-14 NAWENVPRDP
+14 WDNVPRDP
-24 ATIGAAILG
+24 VTVGAAILG
-33 NLGTAGAAIAATKFG
+33 ANVGTTALVFG
-48 SVIVGYVATSLISS
+48 LTGQAIVGYVATSLVTS
-62 WAMSALAPK
+62 WALAALTPK
-71 PDFGAATSGTILSN
+71 PDFGAANSGTILKNSIN
-85 TVSGIAAHDGVYG
+85 GVAEQDFVYG

-114 NNTYLHQIISLA
+114 DNTYLHQIICLA

-150 TVAGTGDDQTT
+150 ETTGSGDEEVN
-161 WGSKIRIKK
+161 WASKIRIKK
-170 YDGSQTAVDAD
+170 YDGSQTTADAD

-189 ANFKGLGVAYLYI
+189 SNFKGLGVAYLYV
-202 RYEYDQDIFASG
+202 RYEYDQEVFASG

-227 YDPRTDATAY
+227 YDPRNTTTAY
-237 SNNAALCIRDFIVSE
+237 SNNAALCIRDYIVSA
-252 YGFYDS
+252 YGLSDT
-258 SVDNVYFA
+258 SVDDVYFS

-271 CDENISLSGGGTEKR
+271 CDENITLSGGGTENR
-286 YELNGVLQADRK
+286 YEINGIVQSGRPTGDVL
-298 IGDILSDMVT
+298 GDMVT
-308 ACAGSLFWGSGTWR
+308 ACAGSLFWGSGNWR
-322 LKVGAYSAPVKT
+322 LKVGAYSSPVKT
-334 LTLDDLRGPINLD
+334 LTLDDLRSSISLD
-347 TRASIRSNFN
+347 TRTTIRDNFN
-357 SVIGTFNDAD
+357 FVTGTFNDAA

-376 KVSSVT
+376 KFSSST
-382 SAGDFVSGDVYTITD
+382 DAGSFVVGDVYTITD

-420 GSGSGT
+420 GVGSGT

-438 EEASLDLQLPFTT
+438 EESSLDLPLPFTT

-479 EAFSVEAGDIVAF
+479 EAFNVEVGDIVGF
-492 TNERYGFSA
+492 TNERYGFTA

-506 VGWKFASSQDAG
+506 VGWNFASNQDAG

-544 SNDTTLPNVASG
+544 SNDTTLPKISSG

-600 GQTTSVNKTTFT
+600 GQTSSVNKTTFT
-612 TSDNSVSLA
+612 TSDNSVALA

-645 ASATSTSGGDTTA
+645 ASATATSGGDTTA
-658 PAVPTSVTATGL
+658 PAVPTSVSATGL

-757 AAIIPYEALDTS
+757 TAIIPYESLDSS

-775 SKADTTDLAD
+775 GKADTTDLAD

-794 SVNAVQELEASAED
+794 SVDAVQELEASAED

-885 DSADLAS
+885 DSSDLAS

-897 TRVDD
+897 ARVDD

-917 QMVSGETYTIYAVGT
+917 QMASGNTYTIYAVGT

-954 GTGTGQVQVAGDTAR
+954 GTGTGQVQEAGDTAR
-969 IALVASGTVFDVTD
+969 IGLVASGTVFDVTE

-1009 DLTALDGRVTTAESE
+1009 DLTSLDGRVTTAEQE

-1032 ITQNLIDT
+1032 ITQSLVDT
-1040 RAVIDEQE
+1040 RSLIDEQE
-1048 QLGTLTLQDV
+1048 ELATLTLQDV

-1073 SVRTSLQAD
+1073 SVRTGLQAD

-1101 DDNSALISSEQTAR
+1101 DANSALISSEQTAR

-1121 IASDVTSLTSTV
+1121 IASDVTSLT
-1133 SGIQTDLNGV
+1133 
-1143 ETEVDAT
+1143 
-1150 STAVTNLTSRVTN
+1150 
-1163 TEGDIASVASDVT
+1163 
-1176 SLSTTVGSNTASITS
+1176 TTVGTNTASITS
-1191 ASSSIDGIETKYG
+1191 ASSSIDGIEAKYG

-1295 DGTFI
+1295 GNTFI
-1300 AEATIDTAQIK
+1300 A
-1311 DAAIENAKIGD
+1311 DAAITNAKI
-1322 TIQSTNYAA
+1322 S
-1331 GSTGWR
+1331 
-1337 ILKNGSAEFNN
+1337 NGSITEAKIDNAAITEAKIANAA
-1348 VVISRPL
+1348 ITTAKIDEL
-1355 VLNSGSFSY
+1355 
-1364 TGSVSSGS
+1364 SVSTLKIADNAVSIIRSSVGGSGDK
-1372 TLSFDF
+1372 TIAI
-1378 VNTGIR
+1378 VNNTGVEVELLVMAVVQASDSDYSPPGDPRTIEAGVKLR
-1384 IGDDDVWANQRVAL
+1384 KLTSSGQTTGTVIGSLYKTETFLDQSNSIEINGT
-1398 VAVARAVPNS
+1398 AVATTTVANGTTRWIKS
-1408 ASSVQSG
+1408 DG
-1415 SLWRAKADVYN
+1415 YN
-1426 SFRWNGSTVWD
+1426 
-1437 ATDGLQHT
+1437 ATQNDLIIF
-1445 WTRDPST
+1445 
-1452 LVTPDWSSGTSQRV
+1452 QRQ
-1466 LMDIEIKTSL
+1466 K
-1476 IQMNSPITVY
+1476 
-1486 WKVYQVT
+1486 

>member
-1 MKRSGPYNVMRNP
+1 M
-14 NAWENVPRDP
+14 
-24 ATIGAAILG
+24 
-33 NLGTAGAAIAATKFG
+33 
-48 SVIVGYVATSLISS
+48 
-62 WAMSALAPK
+62 
-71 PDFGAATSGTILSN
+71 
-85 TVSGIAAHDGVYG
+85 
-98 KVRKGGI
+98 
-105 ITFYESTGD
+105 
-114 NNTYLHQIISLA
+114 
-126 GHEVNSIGDI
+126 
-136 YINDQVATFSGDFV
+136 
-150 TVAGTGDDQTT
+150 
-161 WGSKIRIKK
+161 
-170 YDGSQTAVDAD
+170 
-181 LVSETSVD
+181 
-189 ANFKGLGVAYLYI
+189 
-202 RYEYDQDIFASG
+202 
-214 VPTVTAVVEGKKV
+214 
-227 YDPRTDATAY
+227 
-237 SNNAALCIRDFIVSE
+237 
-252 YGFYDS
+252 
-258 SVDNVYFA
+258 
-266 AAANE
+266 
-271 CDENISLSGGGTEKR
+271 
-286 YELNGVLQADRK
+286 
-298 IGDILSDMVT
+298 
-308 ACAGSLFWGSGTWR
+308 TWR

-544 SNDTTLPNVASG
+544 SNDTTLPKISSG

-571 QGDGTVENSLVA
+571 QGDGTIENSLVA

-612 TSDNSVSLA
+612 TSDNSVALA

-645 ASATSTSGGDTTA
+645 ASATATSGGDATA
-658 PAVPTSVTATGL
+658 PAAPTSVTATGL

-757 AAIIPYEALDTS
+757 TAIIPYESLDSS

-775 SKADTTDLAD
+775 GKADTTDLAD
-785 YVTQTTYDL
+785 YVTQATYDL

-885 DSADLAS
+885 DSSDLAS

-897 TRVDD
+897 ARVDD

-947 TFYASGA
+947 TFYATGA
-954 GTGTGQVQVAGDTAR
+954 GTGTGQVQEAGDTAR
-969 IALVASGTVFDVTD
+969 IGLVASGTVFDVTD

-989 DITSDITVLQGS
+989 DITSDIIVLQGS

-1009 DLTALDGRVTTAESE
+1009 DLTTLDGRVTTAEQE

-1048 QLGTLTLQDV
+1048 ELATLTLQDV
-1058 LGRYGDRKYLNADIS
+1058 LGRYGDRKYFNADIS
-1073 SVRTSLQAD
+1073 SVRTGLQAD
-1082 VNDQGVALATA
+1082 VNNQGVALATA

-1101 DDNSALISSEQTAR
+1101 DANSALISSEQTAR

-1121 IASDVTSLTSTV
+1121 IASDVTSLT
-1133 SGIQTDLNGV
+1133 
-1143 ETEVDAT
+1143 
-1150 STAVTNLTSRVTN
+1150 
-1163 TEGDIASVASDVT
+1163 
-1176 SLSTTVGSNTASITS
+1176 TTVGDNTASITA
-1191 ASSSIDGIETKYG
+1191 ASSSIDGIEAKYG
-1204 VEIDN
+1204 VEIDI

-1295 DGTFI
+1295 GGTFI
-1300 AEATIDTAQIK
+1300 ADAAIDTANIK
-1311 DAAIENAKIGD
+1311 DASVETLKIANASVTQEGV
-1322 TIQSTNYAA
+1322 A
-1331 GSTGWR
+1331 GSSGVT
-1337 ILKNGSAEFNN
+1337 NN
-1348 VVISRPL
+1348 
-1355 VLNSGSFSY
+1355 
-1364 TGSVSSGS
+1364 SS
-1372 TLSFDF
+1372 
-1378 VNTGIR
+1378 
-1384 IGDDDVWANQRVAL
+1384 
-1398 VAVARAVPNS
+1398 
-1408 ASSVQSG
+1408 
-1415 SLWRAKADVYN
+1415 
-1426 SFRWNGSTVWD
+1426 
-1437 ATDGLQHT
+1437 T
-1445 WTRDPST
+1445 WTSVADFSFTNLQDAANIQGTISFLLTTTPSSLPT
-1452 LVTPDWSSGTSQRV
+1452 NFGIQVLVNGVIVSNLNNSSAGFVSDNNRFNIRAFSSLNVPSGTRNV
-1466 LMDIEIKTSL
+1466 MFRIKNMGGQGVNFSNLSATAA
-1476 IQMNSPITVY
+1476 MR
-1486 WKVYQVT
+1486 

>member
-1 MKRSGPYNVMRNP
+1 MAAAVGS
-14 NAWENVPRDP
+14 
-24 ATIGAAILG
+24 AILG
-33 NLGTAGAAIAATKFG
+33 KLGAVGASIAATKFG
-48 SVIVGYVATSLISS
+48 SLIVGYIATSLVTS
-62 WAMSALAPK
+62 WAMSALTPK
-71 PDFGAATSGTILSN
+71 PDFGAANSGTILKNSIN
-85 TVSGIAAHDGVYG
+85 GVAEQDFVYG

-114 NNTYLHQIISLA
+114 DNTYLHQIISLA

-150 TVAGTGDDQTT
+150 ETTGSGDEEVN
-161 WGSKIRIKK
+161 WSSKIRIKK
-170 YDGSQTAVDAD
+170 YDGSQTTADAD

-189 ANFKGLGVAYLYI
+189 SNFKGLGVAYLYV
-202 RYEYDQDIFASG
+202 RYEYDQEVFASG

-227 YDPRTDATAY
+227 YDPRNTTTAY
-237 SNNAALCIRDFIVSE
+237 SNNAALCIRDYIVSA
-252 YGFYDS
+252 YGLSDT
-258 SVDNVYFA
+258 SVDDVYFS

-271 CDENISLSGGGTEKR
+271 CDENITLSGGGTENR
-286 YELNGVLQADRK
+286 YEINGIVQSGRPTGDVL
-298 IGDILSDMVT
+298 GDMVT
-308 ACAGSLFWGSGTWR
+308 ACAGSLFWGSGNWR
-322 LKVGAYSAPVKT
+322 LKVGAYSSPVKT
-334 LTLDDLRGPINLD
+334 LTLDDLRSSISLD
-347 TRASIRSNFN
+347 TRTTIRDNFN
-357 SVIGTFNDAD
+357 FVTGTFNDAA

-376 KVSSVT
+376 KFSSST
-382 SAGDFVSGDVYTITD
+382 DAGSFVVGDVYTITD

-420 GSGSGT
+420 GVGSGT

-438 EEASLDLQLPFTT
+438 EESSLDLPLPFTT

-479 EAFSVEAGDIVAF
+479 EAFNVEVGDIVGF
-492 TNERYGFSA
+492 TNERYGFTA

-506 VGWKFASSQDAG
+506 VGWNFASNQDAG

-544 SNDTTLPNVASG
+544 SNDTTLPKISSG

-600 GQTTSVNKTTFT
+600 GQTSSVNKTTFT
-612 TSDNSVSLA
+612 TSDNSVALA

-645 ASATSTSGGDTTA
+645 ASATATSGGDTTA
-658 PAVPTSVTATGL
+658 PAVPTSVSATGL

-757 AAIIPYEALDTS
+757 TAIIPYESLDSS

-775 SKADTTDLAD
+775 GKADTTDLAD

-794 SVNAVQELEASAED
+794 SVDAVQELEASAED

-885 DSADLAS
+885 DSSDLAS

-897 TRVDD
+897 ARVDD

-917 QMVSGETYTIYAVGT
+917 QMASGNTYTIYAVGT

-954 GTGTGQVQVAGDTAR
+954 GTGTGQVQEAGDTAR
-969 IALVASGTVFDVTD
+969 IGLVASGTVFDVTE

-1009 DLTALDGRVTTAESE
+1009 DLTSLDGRVTTAEQE

-1032 ITQNLIDT
+1032 ITQSLVDT
-1040 RAVIDEQE
+1040 RSLIDEQE
-1048 QLGTLTLQDV
+1048 ELATLTLQDV

-1073 SVRTSLQAD
+1073 SVRTGLQAD

-1101 DDNSALISSEQTAR
+1101 DANSALISSEQTAR

-1121 IASDVTSLTSTV
+1121 IASDVTSLT
-1133 SGIQTDLNGV
+1133 
-1143 ETEVDAT
+1143 
-1150 STAVTNLTSRVTN
+1150 
-1163 TEGDIASVASDVT
+1163 
-1176 SLSTTVGSNTASITS
+1176 TTVGTNTASITS
-1191 ASSSIDGIETKYG
+1191 ASSSIDGIEAKYG

-1295 DGTFI
+1295 GNTFI
-1300 AEATIDTAQIK
+1300 A
-1311 DAAIENAKIGD
+1311 DAAITNAKI
-1322 TIQSTNYAA
+1322 S
-1331 GSTGWR
+1331 
-1337 ILKNGSAEFNN
+1337 NGSITEAKIDNAAITEAKIANAA
-1348 VVISRPL
+1348 ITTAKIDEL
-1355 VLNSGSFSY
+1355 
-1364 TGSVSSGS
+1364 SVSTLKIADNAVSIIRSSVGGSGDK
-1372 TLSFDF
+1372 TIAI
-1378 VNTGIR
+1378 VNNTGVEVELLVMAVVQASDSDYSPPGDPRTIEAGVKLR
-1384 IGDDDVWANQRVAL
+1384 KLTSSGQTTGTVIGSLYKTETFLDQSNFIEINGT
-1398 VAVARAVPNS
+1398 AVATTTVANGTTRWIKS
-1408 ASSVQSG
+1408 DG
-1415 SLWRAKADVYN
+1415 YN
-1426 SFRWNGSTVWD
+1426 
-1437 ATDGLQHT
+1437 ATQNDLIIF
-1445 WTRDPST
+1445 
-1452 LVTPDWSSGTSQRV
+1452 QRQ
-1466 LMDIEIKTSL
+1466 K
-1476 IQMNSPITVY
+1476 
-1486 WKVYQVT
+1486 

>member
-1 MKRSGPYNVMRNP
+1 MAAAVGS
-14 NAWENVPRDP
+14 
-24 ATIGAAILG
+24 AILG
-33 NLGTAGAAIAATKFG
+33 KLGAVGASIAATKFG
-48 SVIVGYVATSLISS
+48 SLIVGYIATSLVTS
-62 WAMSALAPK
+62 WAMSALTPK
-71 PDFGAATSGTILSN
+71 PDFGAANSGTILKNSIN
-85 TVSGIAAHDGVYG
+85 GVAEQDFVYG

-114 NNTYLHQIISLA
+114 DNTYLHQIICLA

-150 TVAGTGDDQTT
+150 ETTGSGDEEVN
-161 WGSKIRIKK
+161 WSSKIRIKK
-170 YDGSQTAVDAD
+170 YDGSQTTADAD

-189 ANFKGLGVAYLYI
+189 SNFKGLGVAYLYV
-202 RYEYDQDIFASG
+202 RYEYDQEVFASG

-227 YDPRTDATAY
+227 YDPRNTTTAY
-237 SNNAALCIRDFIVSE
+237 SNNAALCIRDYIVSA
-252 YGFYDS
+252 YGLSDT
-258 SVDNVYFA
+258 SVDDVYFS

-271 CDENISLSGGGTEKR
+271 CDENITLSGGGTENR
-286 YELNGVLQADRK
+286 YEINGIVQSGRPTGDVL
-298 IGDILSDMVT
+298 GDMVT
-308 ACAGSLFWGSGTWR
+308 ACAGSLFWGSGNWR
-322 LKVGAYSAPVKT
+322 LKVGAYSSPVKT
-334 LTLDDLRGPINLD
+334 LTLDDLRSSISLD
-347 TRASIRSNFN
+347 TRTTIRDNFN
-357 SVIGTFNDAD
+357 FVTGTFNDAA

-376 KVSSVT
+376 KFSSST
-382 SAGDFVSGDVYTITD
+382 DAGSFVVGDVYTITD

-420 GSGSGT
+420 GVGSGT

-438 EEASLDLQLPFTT
+438 EESSLDLPLPFTT

-479 EAFSVEAGDIVAF
+479 EAFNVEVGDIVGF
-492 TNERYGFSA
+492 TNERYGFTA

-506 VGWKFASSQDAG
+506 VGWNFASNQDAG

-544 SNDTTLPNVASG
+544 SNDTTLPKISSG

-600 GQTTSVNKTTFT
+600 GQTSSVNKTTFT
-612 TSDNSVSLA
+612 TSDNSVALA

-645 ASATSTSGGDTTA
+645 ASATATSGGDTTA
-658 PAVPTSVTATGL
+658 PAVPTSVSATGL

-757 AAIIPYEALDTS
+757 TAIIPYESLDSS

-775 SKADTTDLAD
+775 GKADTTDLAD

-794 SVNAVQELEASAED
+794 SVDAVQELEASAED

-885 DSADLAS
+885 DSSDLAS
-892 LNNLI
+892 LNSLI
-897 TRVDD
+897 ARVDD

-917 QMVSGETYTIYAVGT
+917 QMVSGNTYTIYAVGT

-954 GTGTGQVQVAGDTAR
+954 GTGTGQVQEAGDTAR
-969 IALVASGTVFDVTD
+969 IGLVASGTVFDVTE

-1009 DLTALDGRVTTAESE
+1009 DLTSLDGRVTTAEQE

-1032 ITQNLIDT
+1032 ITQSLVDT
-1040 RAVIDEQE
+1040 RSLIDEQE
-1048 QLGTLTLQDV
+1048 ELATLTLQDV

-1073 SVRTSLQAD
+1073 SVRTGLQAD

-1101 DDNSALISSEQTAR
+1101 DANSALISSEQTAR

-1121 IASDVTSLTSTV
+1121 IASDVTSLT
-1133 SGIQTDLNGV
+1133 
-1143 ETEVDAT
+1143 
-1150 STAVTNLTSRVTN
+1150 
-1163 TEGDIASVASDVT
+1163 
-1176 SLSTTVGSNTASITS
+1176 TTVGTNTASITS
-1191 ASSSIDGIETKYG
+1191 ASSSIDGIEAKYG

-1295 DGTFI
+1295 GNTFI
-1300 AEATIDTAQIK
+1300 A
-1311 DAAIENAKIGD
+1311 DAAITNAKISNGSITEAKIDNAAITEAKIANAAITTAKIDELSVSTLKIADNAVSIIRSSVGGSGD
-1322 TIQSTNYAA
+1322 KTIAIVNNTGVEVELLVMAVVQAFDSGFSGGGDPVTIQA
-1331 GSTGWR
+1331 GIKLRKLTSSGQTTGT
-1337 ILKNGSAEFNN
+1337 
-1348 VVISRPL
+1348 VI
-1355 VLNSGSFSY
+1355 GSFYKEETFIDQSK
-1364 TGSVSSGS
+1364 SI
-1372 TLSFDF
+1372 
-1378 VNTGIR
+1378 GIN
-1384 IGDDDVWANQRVAL
+1384 GT
-1398 VAVARAVPNS
+1398 AVATTTVANGTTRWIKS
-1408 ASSVQSG
+1408 DG
-1415 SLWRAKADVYN
+1415 YN
-1426 SFRWNGSTVWD
+1426 
-1437 ATDGLQHT
+1437 ATQNDLIIF
-1445 WTRDPST
+1445 
-1452 LVTPDWSSGTSQRV
+1452 QRQ
-1466 LMDIEIKTSL
+1466 K
-1476 IQMNSPITVY
+1476 
-1486 WKVYQVT
+1486 

>member
-1 MKRSGPYNVMRNP
+1 M
-14 NAWENVPRDP
+14 
-24 ATIGAAILG
+24 
-33 NLGTAGAAIAATKFG
+33 
-48 SVIVGYVATSLISS
+48 
-62 WAMSALAPK
+62 
-71 PDFGAATSGTILSN
+71 
-85 TVSGIAAHDGVYG
+85 
-98 KVRKGGI
+98 
-105 ITFYESTGD
+105 
-114 NNTYLHQIISLA
+114 
-126 GHEVNSIGDI
+126 
-136 YINDQVATFSGDFV
+136 
-150 TVAGTGDDQTT
+150 
-161 WGSKIRIKK
+161 
-170 YDGSQTAVDAD
+170 
-181 LVSETSVD
+181 
-189 ANFKGLGVAYLYI
+189 
-202 RYEYDQDIFASG
+202 
-214 VPTVTAVVEGKKV
+214 
-227 YDPRTDATAY
+227 
-237 SNNAALCIRDFIVSE
+237 
-252 YGFYDS
+252 
-258 SVDNVYFA
+258 
-266 AAANE
+266 
-271 CDENISLSGGGTEKR
+271 
-286 YELNGVLQADRK
+286 
-298 IGDILSDMVT
+298 
-308 ACAGSLFWGSGTWR
+308 TWR

-397 AGNTNFAAIGAS
+397 AGNTNFAAIGAA

-544 SNDTTLPNVASG
+544 SNDTTLPKISSG

-571 QGDGTVENSLVA
+571 QGDGTIENSLVA

-612 TSDNSVSLA
+612 TSDNSVALA

-645 ASATSTSGGDTTA
+645 ASATATSGGDATA
-658 PAVPTSVTATGL
+658 PAAPTSVTATGL

-757 AAIIPYEALDTS
+757 TAIIPYESLDSS

-775 SKADTTDLAD
+775 GKADTTDLAD
-785 YVTQTTYDL
+785 YVTQATYDL

-885 DSADLAS
+885 DSSDLAS

-897 TRVDD
+897 ARVDD

-947 TFYASGA
+947 TFYATGA
-954 GTGTGQVQVAGDTAR
+954 GTGTGQVQEAGDTAR
-969 IALVASGTVFDVTD
+969 IGLVASGTVFDVTD

-989 DITSDITVLQGS
+989 DITSDIIVLQGS

-1009 DLTALDGRVTTAESE
+1009 DLTTLDGRVTTAEQE

-1048 QLGTLTLQDV
+1048 ELATLTLQDV
-1058 LGRYGDRKYLNADIS
+1058 LGRYGDRKYFNADIS
-1073 SVRTSLQAD
+1073 SVRTGLQAD
-1082 VNDQGVALATA
+1082 VNNQGVALATA

-1101 DDNSALISSEQTAR
+1101 DANSALISSEQTAR

-1121 IASDVTSLTSTV
+1121 IASDVTSLT
-1133 SGIQTDLNGV
+1133 
-1143 ETEVDAT
+1143 
-1150 STAVTNLTSRVTN
+1150 
-1163 TEGDIASVASDVT
+1163 
-1176 SLSTTVGSNTASITS
+1176 TTVGDNTASITA
-1191 ASSSIDGIETKYG
+1191 ASSSIDGIEAKYG
-1204 VEIDN
+1204 VEIDI

-1295 DGTFI
+1295 GGTFI
-1300 AEATIDTAQIK
+1300 ADAAIDTANIK
-1311 DAAIENAKIGD
+1311 DASVETLKIANASVTQEGV
-1322 TIQSTNYAA
+1322 A
-1331 GSTGWR
+1331 GSSGVT
-1337 ILKNGSAEFNN
+1337 NN
-1348 VVISRPL
+1348 
-1355 VLNSGSFSY
+1355 
-1364 TGSVSSGS
+1364 SS
-1372 TLSFDF
+1372 
-1378 VNTGIR
+1378 
-1384 IGDDDVWANQRVAL
+1384 
-1398 VAVARAVPNS
+1398 
-1408 ASSVQSG
+1408 
-1415 SLWRAKADVYN
+1415 
-1426 SFRWNGSTVWD
+1426 
-1437 ATDGLQHT
+1437 T
-1445 WTRDPST
+1445 WTSVADFSFTNLQDAANIQGTISFLLTTTPSSLPT
-1452 LVTPDWSSGTSQRV
+1452 NFGIQVLVNGVIVSNLNNSSAGFVSDNNRFNIRAFSSLNVPSGTRNV
-1466 LMDIEIKTSL
+1466 MFRIKNMGGQGVNFSNLSATAA
-1476 IQMNSPITVY
+1476 MR
-1486 WKVYQVT
+1486 

>member
-1 MKRSGPYNVMRNP
+1 MKRGGPYNVMRNP
-14 NAWENVPRDP
+14 NAWDNVPRMP
-24 ATIGAAILG
+24 AAVGGAILSG
-33 NLGTAGAAIAATKFG
+33 LGVSAATAGTVIAFNVTVAAA
-48 SVIVGYVATSLISS
+48 VGYVATSLITS
-62 WAMSALAPK
+62 WAMSALMPK

-85 TVSGIAAHDGVYG
+85 AVSGIAAQDFVYG
-98 KVRKGGI
+98 KIRKGGI

-114 NNTYLHQIISLA
+114 NNTYLHQIICLA

-136 YINDQVATFSGDFV
+136 YINDQVATFSEDFV
-150 TVAGTGDDQTT
+150 TVAGTGDDETS
-161 WGSKIRIKK
+161 WGSKIRVKK
-170 YDGSQTAVDAD
+170 YDGSQTTADAD

-189 ANFKGLGVAYLYI
+189 ANFKGLGVAYLYV
-202 RYEYDQDIFASG
+202 RYEYDQEIFTSG
-214 VPTVTAVVEGKKV
+214 VPTITAVVEGKKV
-227 YDPRTDATAY
+227 YDPRTDTTAY
-237 SNNAALCIRDFIVSE
+237 SNNAALCIRDYIASS
-252 YGFYDS
+252 YGLDDA

-286 YELNGVLQADRK
+286 YELNGIVQADRS
-298 IGDILSDMVT
+298 IGNVLSDMVT
-308 ACAGSLFWGSGTWR
+308 ACAGSLFWGSGAWR
-322 LKVGAYSAPVKT
+322 LKAGAYSAPVKT

-506 VGWKFASSQDAG
+506 VGWKFASNQDAG

-544 SNDTTLPNVASG
+544 SNDTTLPKISSG

-600 GQTTSVNKTTFT
+600 GQTSSVNKTTFT
-612 TSDNSVSLA
+612 TSDNSVALA
-621 PVVDG
+621 PVLDG

-645 ASATSTSGGDTTA
+645 ASATATSGGDTTA
-658 PAVPTSVTATGL
+658 PAVPTSVSATGL

-693 STDSNFANAVSVGRS
+693 STDSNFANAVYVGRS

-757 AAIIPYEALDTS
+757 TAIIPYESLDSS

-775 SKADTTDLAD
+775 GKADTTDLAD
-785 YVTQTTYDL
+785 YVTQATYDL
-794 SVNAVQELEASAED
+794 SVDAVQELEASAEN

-818 AVSDAESTITDAGIV
+818 SVSDAESTITDAGIV

-892 LNNLI
+892 LNSLI
-897 TRVDD
+897 ARVDD

-917 QMVSGETYTIYAVGT
+917 QMVSGNTYTIYAVGT

-954 GTGTGQVQVAGDTAR
+954 GTGTGQVQEAGDTAR
-969 IALVASGTVFDVTD
+969 IDLVASGTVFDVTD

-1024 IAAIDGAS
+1024 IAAIDSAS
-1032 ITQNLIDT
+1032 ITQSLIDT

-1048 QLGTLTLQDV
+1048 ELATLTLQDV
-1058 LGRYGDRKYLNADIS
+1058 LGRYGDRKYFNADIS

-1082 VNDQGVALATA
+1082 VNDQGVALATT

-1101 DDNSALISSEQTAR
+1101 DANSALISSEQTAR

-1121 IASDVTSLTSTV
+1121 IASDVTSLT
-1133 SGIQTDLNGV
+1133 
-1143 ETEVDAT
+1143 
-1150 STAVTNLTSRVTN
+1150 
-1163 TEGDIASVASDVT
+1163 
-1176 SLSTTVGSNTASITS
+1176 TTVGTNTASITS
-1191 ASSSIDGIETKYG
+1191 VSSSIDGIEAKYG

-1209 NGSISGFQLL
+1209 NGNISGFQLL

-1268 MDDIYV
+1268 MDDVYV

-1279 VTDQSGNIIF
+1279 VTDQLGNIIF
-1289 GAGTPL
+1289 GAGTPI
-1295 DGTFI
+1295 GNTFI
-1300 AEATIDTAQIK
+1300 A
-1311 DAAIENAKIGD
+1311 DAAINNAKISNGAINEAKID
-1322 TIQSTNYAA
+1322 NAA
-1331 GSTGWR
+1331 ITEAK
-1337 ILKNGSAEFNN
+1337 IANAAITTAKIDDL
-1348 VVISRPL
+1348 
-1355 VLNSGSFSY
+1355 
-1364 TGSVSSGS
+1364 SVS
-1372 TLSFDF
+1372 TLKIADNAVSIMRSSVGGAGDKTIAI
-1378 VNTGIR
+1378 VNNTGVDVDLLVMAVVQASDSGQSPDGANPVTIEAGVKIR
-1384 IGDDDVWANQRVAL
+1384 KLTSSGQTTGTVIGSLYKTETFSNTERSIEINGT
-1398 VAVARAVPNS
+1398 AVATTTVANGTTRWIKS
-1408 ASSVQSG
+1408 DG
-1415 SLWRAKADVYN
+1415 YN
-1426 SFRWNGSTVWD
+1426 
-1437 ATDGLQHT
+1437 ATQNDIIIF
-1445 WTRDPST
+1445 
-1452 LVTPDWSSGTSQRV
+1452 QRQ
-1466 LMDIEIKTSL
+1466 K
-1476 IQMNSPITVY
+1476 
-1486 WKVYQVT
+1486 